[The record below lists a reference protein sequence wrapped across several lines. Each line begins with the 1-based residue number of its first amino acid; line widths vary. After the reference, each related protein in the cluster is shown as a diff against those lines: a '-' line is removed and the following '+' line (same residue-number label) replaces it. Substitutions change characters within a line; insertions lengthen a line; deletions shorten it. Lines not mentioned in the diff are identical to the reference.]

1 MDFEQLLR
9 DRVKLKPRKIVFPE
23 GNDPRIIEAANKLV
37 KGGLIE
43 EAIVLA
49 TQSEL
54 DKLIKPEDIK
64 FSVIDYSTSKL
75 LNEFSDD
82 YYELRKHKGITLE
95 QAMDAVQ
102 DRINFG
108 SMMVRRALVDG
119 MVAGCVHATADILR
133 SAIVIVKPE
142 PGIKT
147 VSSCFVMNTGAE
159 KYGEQG
165 AIIFSDC
172 GAVPNPDASQLA
184 DIAYAASKSCKSLL
198 NVEPS
203 VAMLSFSTKGSGEH
217 EIVDKV
223 IEATRIVKER
233 HPNLKVD
240 GELQADAALVD
251 AIGQKKAPGSNVAG
265 RANTLIFPDLNSGNI
280 AYKLVERL
288 SGGSAYGPLL
298 QGLSKPVNDLSRGCS
313 ADDIVNVAMITQI
326 QGE

>member
-1 MDFEQLLR
+1 MDFEKVLR
-9 DRVKLKPRKIVFPE
+9 ERVKLKPRKIVFPE
-23 GNDPRIIEAANKLV
+23 GDDSRIIEAANKLV
-37 KGGLIE
+37 SEGLIE

-49 TQSEL
+49 TEDEL
-54 DKLIKPEDIK
+54 EKLIKLEDIK
-64 FSVIDYSTSKL
+64 FSLIDFSTSEL
-75 LNEFSDD
+75 LGEFSDD
-82 YYELRKHKGITLE
+82 YFALRKHKGISSD
-95 QAMDAVQ
+95 QAMKAVQ

-108 SMMVRRALVDG
+108 SMMVRRGLADG
-119 MVAGCVHATADILR
+119 MVAGCAHATADILR
-133 SAIVIVKPE
+133 SAITIVKPE
-142 PGIKT
+142 AGIKT
-147 VSSCFVMNTGAE
+147 VSSCFVMNTDAE

-165 AIIFSDC
+165 ALIFSDC
-172 GAVPNPDASQLA
+172 GAVPNPDATQLA

-198 NVEPS
+198 NVEPF
-203 VAMLSFSTKGSGEH
+203 VAMLSFSTKGSGKN

-223 IEATRIVKER
+223 IEATKIVKER
-233 HPNLKVD
+233 YPSLRVD

-265 RANTLIFPDLNSGNI
+265 KANTLIFPDLNSGNI